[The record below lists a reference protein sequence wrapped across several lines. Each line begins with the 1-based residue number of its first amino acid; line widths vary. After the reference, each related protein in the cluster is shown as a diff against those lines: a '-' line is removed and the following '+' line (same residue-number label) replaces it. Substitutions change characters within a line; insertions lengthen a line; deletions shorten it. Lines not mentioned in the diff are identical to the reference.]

1 MLNFMDV
8 SCDDLRVVISLVK
21 AVVALFQIGIPI
33 LLIVFGLIDL
43 GKAVIASK
51 EDEMKKAQGT
61 LIKRLIYAVA
71 VFLVVTI
78 VTVVLGMIGQGSDSD
93 WYNCYKNTSSNTSE
107 YLNND

>member
-8 SCDDLRVVISLVK
+8 NCDDLRVVISLIK

-78 VTVVLGMIGQGSDSD
+78 VTIVLGMIGQGSDSE
-93 WYNCYKNTSSNTSE
+93 WYECYKSTGTNTTD
-107 YLNND
+107 YLTD